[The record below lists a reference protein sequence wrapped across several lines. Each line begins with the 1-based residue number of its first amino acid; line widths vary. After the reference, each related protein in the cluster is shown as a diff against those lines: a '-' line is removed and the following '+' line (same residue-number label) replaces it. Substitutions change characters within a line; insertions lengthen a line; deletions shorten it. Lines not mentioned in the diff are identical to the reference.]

1 MISIGTSEMDRK
13 ATTTLDI
20 FSANAVAYR
29 RSPPLWQ
36 VALLLL
42 ALTLL
47 VRLPFFFPAVLNW
60 DESTFILFG
69 QNILNGHLPLV
80 DMWDFKPPIGFLV
93 FAGIIALLGKTIFA
107 VRLAG
112 AFFVAVAAMLVYFIG
127 RHTWH
132 WPAGLAAA
140 VLFIIMATLMP
151 SGTAAVMLEHLAIV
165 PLLGAVWLLVSRRPS
180 AGVCFVAGALLML
193 ATMIR
198 LNLALVA
205 VLTGIYMLIVPSLRP
220 FAASIR
226 RSLAFAAGNVF
237 ILTLTFL
244 PYLLANQQQVWWS
257 TLVVGPLHYNS
268 NDSYMFKSVDSQVE
282 VVLGGL
288 FNMPRTLATVLS
300 GAPFV
305 NGEVFGRPLL
315 DTFAP
320 PLIVLLLAA
329 AATGIL
335 LTAFRWRSAGEGQ
348 RRAVALIGLMLI
360 ATEISVI
367 LTGNF
372 SFHYL
377 IQVVPFLCLFAGLSI
392 STLVAGRRVWPAGI
406 LAAVVFITLASAP
419 LFGEYALLI
428 GRARANLPLA
438 HGPAYE
444 VVAYLREDGGMKQPI
459 YLMDDQIA
467 YWFLG
472 QEPLSR
478 VTAHPST
485 IVNAGLLQVSGAID
499 PTPKGQ
505 LALILD
511 QRPTYIVTRADLW
524 YFADHPELM
533 QYLNETLAADY
544 ELVKQI
550 DVPLEASTMD
560 IYRRVVSP

>member
-1 MISIGTSEMDRK
+1 MDRK
-13 ATTTLDI
+13 ATTPLDI
-20 FSANAVAYR
+20 FSAGAVAHR

-36 VALLLL
+36 VVLLLL
-42 ALTLL
+42 VLTLL

-112 AFFVAVAAMLVYFIG
+112 ALFVAAAAVLVYLIG
-127 RHTWH
+127 RHTWR
-132 WPAGLAAA
+132 WPVGLAAA

-165 PLLGAVWLLVSRRPS
+165 PLLGAVWLLISRRPS
-180 AGVCFVAGALLML
+180 AGVCFLAGALVML

-205 VLTGIYMLIVPSLRP
+205 VLTGIYMLMVPSLRP
-220 FAASIR
+220 FAASVR

-237 ILTLTFL
+237 ILALTFL

-288 FNMPRTLATVLS
+288 FNLPRTLATVLS
-300 GAPFV
+300 GVPFV
-305 NGEVFGRPLL
+305 NGEVSGRPLL

-320 PLIVLLLAA
+320 SLIALLLAA
-329 AATGIL
+329 AAVGIL
-335 LTAFRWRSAGEGQ
+335 LMVFRWRSADESQ

-367 LTGNF
+367 LTGTF

-392 STLVAGRRVWPAGI
+392 SELAAGRAWPAGA
-406 LAAVVFITLASAP
+406 LAAVVFIVLASAP
-419 LFGEYALLI
+419 LFGEYALLV
-428 GRARANLPLA
+428 GHARAGQQLA

-444 VVAYLREDGGMKQPI
+444 VVAYLREDGGMEQPI

-485 IVNAGLLQVSGAID
+485 IVNMGLLQVSGATD
-499 PTPKGQ
+499 PTPEGQ

-544 ELVKQI
+544 ELVRQI

>member
-1 MISIGTSEMDRK
+1 MDRK
-13 ATTTLDI
+13 ATTPLDI
-20 FSANAVAYR
+20 FSAGAVAHR

-36 VALLLL
+36 VVLLLL
-42 ALTLL
+42 VLTLL

-112 AFFVAVAAMLVYFIG
+112 ALFVAAAAVLVYLIG
-127 RHTWH
+127 RHTWR
-132 WPAGLAAA
+132 WPVGLAAA

-165 PLLGAVWLLVSRRPS
+165 PLLGAVWLLISRRPS
-180 AGVCFVAGALLML
+180 AGVCFLAGALVML

-205 VLTGIYMLIVPSLRP
+205 VLTGIYMLMVPSLRP
-220 FAASIR
+220 FAASVR

-237 ILTLTFL
+237 ILALTFL

-288 FNMPRTLATVLS
+288 FNLPRTLATVLS
-300 GAPFV
+300 GVPFV
-305 NGEVFGRPLL
+305 NGEVSGRPLL

-320 PLIVLLLAA
+320 SLIALLLAA
-329 AATGIL
+329 AAVGIL
-335 LTAFRWRSAGEGQ
+335 LMVFRWRSADESQ

-367 LTGNF
+367 LTGTF

-392 STLVAGRRVWPAGI
+392 SELAAGRAWPAGA
-406 LAAVVFITLASAP
+406 LAAVVFIVLASAP
-419 LFGEYALLI
+419 LFGEYALLV
-428 GRARANLPLA
+428 GRARAGQQLA

-444 VVAYLREDGGMKQPI
+444 VVAYLREDGGMEPPI

-472 QEPLSR
+472 HEPLSR

-485 IVNAGLLQVSGAID
+485 IVNMGLLEVSGATD
-499 PTPKGQ
+499 PTPEGQ

-524 YFADHPELM
+524 YFAYHPELM

-544 ELVKQI
+544 ELVRQI